1 MPYVDVW
8 KKIAVISTIAALA
21 GCSLIQHKS
30 TRDEA
35 RTSSQA
41 AAVPG
46 EDYHHALGALKA
58 GKDEDALAR
67 FEALSKSHPDFAA
80 SYINVGLIEIK
91 RDNLHTAETALL
103 RAAQLAPQQPEIY
116 NGLGIIYRR
125 TGRFNEA
132 ETAYLKAL
140 QLAPNYANAHLNIGI
155 LYDIYLNNLSA
166 ALVHYQRYQAISGG
180 NNTVI
185 NKWIIDVKHRLGK
198 TMGATK

>member
-1 MPYVDVW
+1 MPYVDAW
-8 KKIAVISTIAALA
+8 KKTTVILSIAVLA

-30 TRDEA
+30 SHEEG

-41 AAVPG
+41 AAVTG
-46 EDYHHALGALKA
+46 DDYHHALSALKA
-58 GKDEDALAR
+58 GKDEDALNR
-67 FEALSKSHPDFAA
+67 FEALSKSYPDFAA

-103 RAAQLAPQQPEIY
+103 HAAQLAPQQPEIY

-140 QLAPNYANAHLNIGI
+140 QLAPDYANAHLNIGI
-155 LYDIYLNNLSA
+155 LYDLYLSNLNK
-166 ALVHYQRYQAISGG
+166 ALNHYQRYQAISGG

-185 NKWIIDVKHRLGK
+185 NKWIIDVKHRMAK
-198 TMGATK
+198 TMGAAK